1 MTVRKARIMYELHLP
16 ILMLAQLSL
25 SKKGAAGCRVGI
37 NCFVIIEKQA
47 ERLKSRERRPE
58 VDRLTGLLAQW
69 LIGSMVDRLDG

>member
-58 VDRLTGLLAQW
+58 VDRL
-69 LIGSMVDRLDG
+69 DGK